1 MPDLPEGTLLVVTLI
16 AMFVGLVGSV
26 LPALPGVTLIFISAL
41 VYAFF
46 TGFEVVGGWV
56 VALLGLFAALA
67 LVADFVGT
75 SYGARRFGASNW
87 GTAGGA
93 IGSIV
98 GALAGLLFLGIGSLF
113 GLIIGSVGGVF
124 LGEYLRRRRRQG
136 APAQEGTSAQGT
148 DGPGVRPAR
157 SEGDDWRRTGRAAGG
172 VFVGYLIGAAAQ
184 GVLGLLSVIVFVLAL
199 VY

>member
-41 VYAFF
+41 VYAFS

-56 VALLGLFAALA
+56 VALIGLFAALA

-93 IGSIV
+93 IGGIV
-98 GALAGLLFLGIGSLF
+98 GALVGLLFLGIGSLF
-113 GLIIGSVGGVF
+113 GLILGSVGGVF
-124 LGEYLRRRRRQG
+124 LGEYLKRRRQG
-136 APAQEGTSAQGT
+136 STSSDT
-148 DGPGVRPAR
+148 DEPRVRPAR
-157 SEGDDWRRTGRAAGG
+157 TEGGDWRRTGRAAGG
-172 VFVGYLIGAAAQ
+172 VFVGYLIAAVAQ
-184 GVLGLLSVIVFVLAL
+184 GILGLLSVIVFVLAL
-199 VY
+199 IY